1 MSKQPDGGKAPN
13 DKSSKPGK
21 PGVKSDTYSQVP
33 DKDSDKVKGGMM
45 APVRGVVGR
54 KATLDPTDTS
64 GCCG

>member
-33 DKDSDKVKGGMM
+33 EKDSEKVKGGMSS
-45 APVRGVVGR
+45 R
-54 KATLDPTDTS
+54 KATLDPTETS